1 MKLDNI
7 KNSKTRRQRIL
18 LVNGEKNIRI
28 VLSDILRRKGY
39 QIKGIKDSY
48 KAIKLVDEES
58 FDLVIV
64 DLRIPRMDGIK
75 VLENIKEKN
84 PQIPVIISTEYGT
97 PATAVE
103 AIRKGAD
110 DYLILHPLNEF
121 IVSVERALR
130 ERTKKSQKA
139 DSATF
144 SKENLNIY

>member
-1 MKLDNI
+1 MKLDNV

-18 LVNGEKNIRI
+18 LVNDEKNIRT

-39 QIKGIKDSY
+39 LVKEIEDSY
-48 KAIKLVDEES
+48 KAIKLVGKEI

-64 DLRIPRMDGIK
+64 DLRMPRMDGIK

-121 IVSVERALR
+121 IASIERTLEKEPKNRRKLQKNDKRALV
-130 ERTKKSQKA
+130 
-139 DSATF
+139 
-144 SKENLNIY
+144 